1 MRRRL
6 RILQVEEGY
15 YETVELR
22 AGHRNLRPGSGAGD
36 PRRRHFSGG
45 MPDVYRGFFAD
56 RLRHFLPAA
65 LKGGK
70 EDEDHRLESTGIFAG
85 DPALLILPEGIAEAY
100 LS

>member
-1 MRRRL
+1 MRRWNCGRGIGICAL
-6 RILQVEEGY
+6 ALGLGILV
-15 YETVELR
+15 
-22 AGHRNLRPGSGAGD
+22 AAI
-36 PRRRHFSGG
+36 
-45 MPDVYRGFFAD
+45 
-56 RLRHFLPAA
+56 FLPAA